1 MDSPPER
8 QTSSSETTRRSLFGR
23 LLATYARPF
32 ATLIAL
38 AMVLSLVFSGGR
50 YLRAYLVKPIL
61 DDVLLVTGRVDVSSS
76 DWLPDLRELAL
87 GGATESERDLQ
98 AAEREL
104 PLEPQQRHA
113 LERQVRESVANIL
126 MLALVVVFAMPV
138 VQFARSYLI
147 EYVLGRV
154 YIEIQRDLCAKLLAL
169 PLRFHHGRRKG
180 DILSRILHDVRSAHT
195 AVGLL
200 FDDFIEAI
208 LMTAVGVG
216 VLFFISPQLAAIFL
230 VLGPLLFAVIT
241 IFTRQIRGS
250 ARRRQE
256 KHADVTQRLIEILDG
271 IKVIKA
277 FRAEDAENAAF
288 RRETQKLFRR
298 GMRVVRNRVA
308 ARSLVEMLN
317 NGIAIGTV
325 VVGMLLVLRGRW
337 GLTPG
342 DLAAFAA
349 VLATTY
355 KPVKSLA
362 KGWVRLIDAQPS
374 VARLFEVFD
383 SPLEIQD
390 SLDAIAIDKLSR
402 GIELRDV
409 SFSYGRESVL
419 KNISFELHAGEVA
432 AIVGP
437 TGTGKT
443 TLVDL
448 LLRFYDPTSGAI
460 ELDGIDL
467 RRIQRRSIYEQIAV
481 VTQEPFLFDVSI
493 VENIRFGKPGAADDE
508 VFAAAR
514 AANVDAFARQFP
526 DGYETEVGA
535 GGTRLSGGQRQRIT
549 IARAILKD
557 PSILIFDEATS
568 SLDPKSERFVQDAIE
583 SLFGGRAV
591 LLIAHRLSSIRRAD
605 KIIVLENGAV
615 SQIGTHGDLI
625 AKGGLYR
632 ELVDLQ
638 AQTPAPPR

>member
-1 MDSPPER
+1 MASPSGH
-8 QTSSSETTRRSLFGR
+8 QTSSNEKTRASLFGR
-23 LLATYARPF
+23 LLTVYARPF
-32 ATLIAL
+32 AALIAL

-50 YLRAYLVKPIL
+50 YLRAYLIKPIL
-61 DDVLLVTGRVDVSSS
+61 DDVLLVTGSMGPASS
-76 DWLPDLRELAL
+76 DWLPDLREFAS
-87 GGATESERDLQ
+87 GVAIEPERDTP
-98 AAEREL
+98 ARERQ
-104 PLEPQQRHA
+104 PPVDSPQRHV
-113 LERQVRESVANIL
+113 LEKQVRESVADIL
-126 MLALVVVFAMPV
+126 MLALVVIFAMPV
-138 VQFARSYLI
+138 VQFGRSYLI

-154 YIEIQRDLCAKLLAL
+154 YIDIQRDLCVKLLAL
-169 PLRFHHGRRKG
+169 PLRFHHDRRKG
-180 DILSRILHDVRSAHT
+180 DILSRVLQDVRSAHT

-216 VLFFISPQLAAIFL
+216 VLFFISWQLAAIFL
-230 VLGPLLFAVIT
+230 VLGPLLFGVIT
-241 IFTRQIRGS
+241 IFTRQISSS
-250 ARRRQE
+250 AQRRQE
-256 KHADVTQRLIEILDG
+256 KYADVTQRLIEILDG

-277 FRAEDAENAAF
+277 FRAETAEDAAF
-288 RRETQKLFRR
+288 RRETRKLFRR
-298 GMRVVRNRVA
+298 GMRVVRNRVV

-325 VVGMLLVLRGRW
+325 VLGMLLVLRGRW
-337 GLTPG
+337 NLTPG

-362 KGWVRLIDAQPS
+362 RGWVRLIDAQPS
-374 VARLFEVFD
+374 AARFFEVLD
-383 SPLEIQD
+383 TPLEIQD
-390 SLDAIAIDKLSR
+390 SPDAIVINELSR

-409 SFSYGRESVL
+409 SFSYGRETVL
-419 KNISFELHAGEVA
+419 DSISFEVRAGEVV

-448 LLRFYDPTSGAI
+448 LLRFYDPMSGSI

-467 RRIQRRSIYEQIAV
+467 RRIQRSSLYERIAV
-481 VTQEPFLFDVSI
+481 VTQEPFLFDTSI
-493 VENIRFGKPGAADDE
+493 MENIRFGKPSASDDE
-508 VFAAAR
+508 VLAAAR
-514 AANVDAFARQFP
+514 AANVDEFALQFP
-526 DGYETEVGA
+526 DGYDTETGA
-535 GGTRLSGGQRQRIT
+535 GGVRLSGGQRQRIT

-568 SLDPKSERFVQDAIE
+568 SLDSKSERLVQDAIE
-583 SLFGGRAV
+583 ALFGGRTV
-591 LLIAHRLSSIRRAD
+591 LLIAHRLSTVQHAD

-615 SQIGTHGDLI
+615 AQIGTHGDLS
-625 AKGGLYR
+625 AKSGLYR

-638 AQTPAPPR
+638 VRPPPAPR